1 MTALNHMLLAPNTR
15 ERVISDCVTL
25 VKTEISRKSGL
36 TGVAIKAAFTVVNKV
51 DPRFVHLAVSSLIDE
66 FIDAMDPTY
75 ASYKRDGKNGLRAYW
90 IQEKTNLAD
99 SLLQVADNRMNR
111 AHNKVLKKAYSK
123 LRPTGLKH
131 VEASVPAIADVIS
144 KYVS

>member
-1 MTALNHMLLAPNTR
+1 MNKAYFGHNDKIPNNPHKKHPSHVGAANTICSKR
-15 ERVISDCVTL
+15 
-25 VKTEISRKSGL
+25 
-36 TGVAIKAAFTVVNKV
+36 IKAAFTVVNKV

-66 FIDAMDPTY
+66 FIHAMDPTY

-99 SLLQVADNRMNR
+99 SLLQVADKRMNR

-123 LRPTGLKH
+123 LRPSGLKH

>member
-1 MTALNHMLLAPNTR
+1 MKALNDVLLEPNTR
-15 ERVISDCVTL
+15 PQVISDCVSL
-25 VKTEISRKSGL
+25 VETEINQKSGL
-36 TGVAIKAAFTVVNKV
+36 TGVAIKTAFTVVNKV

-66 FIDAMDPTY
+66 FVHAMGPTY

-90 IQEKTNLAD
+90 IQEKSSLAD
-99 SLLQVADNRMNR
+99 SLLQVADNRMDR
-111 AHNKVLKKAYSK
+111 AKNKVLKKAYSK

-131 VEASVPAIADVIS
+131 VEASVPAIADVIT

>member
-1 MTALNHMLLAPNTR
+1 MTALNHVLLEPNTR
-15 ERVISDCVTL
+15 QLVISDCVSL

-90 IQEKTNLAD
+90 IRIGNAEAEL
-99 SLLQVADNRMNR
+99 
-111 AHNKVLKKAYSK
+111 VLDWIPKRLS
-123 LRPTGLKH
+123 
-131 VEASVPAIADVIS
+131 
-144 KYVS
+144 